1 MIEEIFNPANVEMFG
16 QLTLALVLGLLIGF
30 EREIA
35 KKKAGFRTFGL
46 VSTGSCLFS
55 IISINALQFIGEV
68 GIVNFDPTRIAA
80 QVVTGIGFLGAGV
93 IIFDQSKLRGV
104 TTAAGL
110 WIAAAIGMAVGF
122 GFYAIAVFATVLALF
137 IFVVLWFVEEWI
149 VEKLAYRPPYSE
161 DRFDD

>member
-1 MIEEIFNPANVEMFG
+1 
-16 QLTLALVLGLLIGF
+16 
-30 EREIA
+30 
-35 KKKAGFRTFGL
+35 
-46 VSTGSCLFS
+46 
-55 IISINALQFIGEV
+55 
-68 GIVNFDPTRIAA
+68 
-80 QVVTGIGFLGAGV
+80 VVTGIGFLGAGV